1 MKRLSHEKTCIYLGE
16 DTDSISDPIEIT
28 QMRGNDG
35 PSQGISTADRC
46 EKTDFGVIWELQS
59 TEFGD

>member
-1 MKRLSHEKTCIYLGE
+1 
-16 DTDSISDPIEIT
+16 
-28 QMRGNDG
+28 MRDNDG
-35 PSQGISTADRC
+35 PSQGISTEDRC